1 MRALAIIKQELGACI
16 NELLEPMRERRLK
29 YANDGDVIDV
39 LREGTR
45 RANIVTEE
53 TLALAKEA
61 SGLGFFKRTLEL
73 D

>member
-1 MRALAIIKQELGACI
+1 MCLRKARI
-16 NELLEPMRERRLK
+16 
-29 YANDGDVIDV
+29 DDVIDV

-45 RANIVTEE
+45 RANAVTED